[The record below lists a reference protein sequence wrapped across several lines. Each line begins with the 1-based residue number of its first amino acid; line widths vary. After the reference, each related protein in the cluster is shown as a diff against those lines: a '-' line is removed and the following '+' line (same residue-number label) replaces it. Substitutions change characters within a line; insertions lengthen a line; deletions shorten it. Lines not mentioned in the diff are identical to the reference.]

1 MKILLTGGSG
11 LFGRAFVELIKD
23 STSHDIYATY
33 NKNIVDSEEAVILDI
48 TDKKRVEEVIKKL
61 QPDVVVH
68 AAALTNVD
76 KCEVEKEKAYDVNAE
91 GTRNVAIASN
101 EISAKMIYISTDY
114 VFDGTK
120 GLYREEDKT
129 NPISYYGLTKL
140 EGEKAVQKICNDFVI
155 ARTSVIYGAH
165 KKNFATWIIKELRE
179 ENQIKIITDQW
190 VSPTLN
196 VDLAEQI
203 LALIEKDEKGI
214 FHAAGGERINRY
226 DFVVEMARIFDFNE
240 KLIIPATSKEM
251 NWIAKRPRDSSLNVS
266 KISKIKKPYMVEKSL
281 RLLKKEAQ

>member
-1 MKILLTGGSG
+1 MKILLIGGSG
-11 LFGRAFVELIKD
+11 LFGRAFAELIKER
-23 STSHDIYATY
+23 TLYDIYATY
-33 NKNIVDSEEAVILDI
+33 NENIVDSEESVFLDI
-48 TDKKRVEEVIKKL
+48 TDKEKVEEVIKKL

-68 AAALTNVD
+68 AAAFTNVD
-76 KCEVEKEKAYDVNAE
+76 KCEVEKEKAYDINVE
-91 GTRNVAIASN
+91 GTKNVAMASN
-101 EISAKMIYISTDY
+101 GIGAKMIYISTDY

-120 GLYREEDKT
+120 GFYEEKDKT

-140 EGEKAVQKICNDFVI
+140 EGEKAVQEICNDFII

-165 KKNFATWIIKELRE
+165 KKNFATWVIKELRE

-214 FHAAGGERINRY
+214 FHTAGGERINRY

-251 NWIAKRPRDSSLNVS
+251 NWIAKRPMDSSLNVS
-266 KISKIKKPYMVEKSL
+266 KISKIKKPYMVEESL
-281 RLLKKEAQ
+281 RLLKKEAR

>member
-11 LFGRAFVELIKD
+11 LFGRAFVELVKD
-23 STSHDIYATY
+23 RTSHDIYATY
-33 NKNIVDSEEAVILDI
+33 NENIVDSEEAVFLDI

-68 AAALTNVD
+68 AAAFTNVD
-76 KCEVEKEKAYDVNAE
+76 KCEVEKEKAYDVNAK
-91 GTRNVAIASN
+91 GTKNVAMASN
-101 EISAKMIYISTDY
+101 EIGAKMIYISTDY

-120 GLYREEDKT
+120 GFYEEKDKT

-140 EGEKAVQKICNDFVI
+140 EGEKAVQEICDDFII

-165 KKNFATWIIKELRE
+165 KKNFATWVIKELRE

-214 FHAAGGERINRY
+214 FHTAGGERINRH
-226 DFVVEMARIFDFNE
+226 DFVVEMARIFGFNE
-240 KLIIPATSKEM
+240 KLIIPAISKEM
-251 NWIAKRPRDSSLNVS
+251 NWIAKRPMDSSLNVS
-266 KISKIKKPYMVEKSL
+266 KISKIKKPYMVEESL
-281 RLLKKEAQ
+281 RLLKKEVQ

>member
-23 STSHDIYATY
+23 RTSHDIYATY
-33 NKNIVDSEEAVILDI
+33 NENIVDSEEAVFLDI

-68 AAALTNVD
+68 AAAFTNVD
-76 KCEVEKEKAYDVNAE
+76 KCEVEKEKAYDINAK
-91 GTRNVAIASN
+91 GTKNVAMASN
-101 EISAKMIYISTDY
+101 EIGAKMIYISTDY

-120 GLYREEDKT
+120 GFYEEKDKT

-140 EGEKAVQKICNDFVI
+140 EGEKAVQEICDDFII

-165 KKNFATWIIKELRE
+165 KKNFATWVIKELRK

-214 FHAAGGERINRY
+214 FHTAGGERINRY
-226 DFVVEMARIFDFNE
+226 DFVVEMARVFDFNE
-240 KLIIPATSKEM
+240 KLITPATSKEM
-251 NWIAKRPRDSSLNVS
+251 NWIAKRPMDSSLNVS
-266 KISKIKKPYMVEKSL
+266 KISKIKKPYMVEESL

>member
-11 LFGRAFVELIKD
+11 LFGQAFVELVKD
-23 STSHDIYATY
+23 KASHDIYATY
-33 NKNIVDSEEAVILDI
+33 NENIVDSEDAVFLDV
-48 TDKKRVEEVIKKL
+48 TDKKRVEKVIKKL

-68 AAALTNVD
+68 AAAFTNVD
-76 KCEVEKEKAYDVNAE
+76 KCEIEKKKAYDVNVE
-91 GTRNVAIASN
+91 GTKNVAIASK
-101 EISAKMIYISTDY
+101 ERGAKMIYISTDY

-120 GLYREEDKT
+120 GLYKEDDKT

-140 EGEKAVQKICNDFVI
+140 EGEKAVQEICDDFII

-165 KKNFATWIIKELRE
+165 KKNFATWVIKELE
-179 ENQIKIITDQW
+179 KGNQIKIITDQW

-203 LALIEKDEKGI
+203 LALIEKDEEGI
-214 FHAAGGERINRY
+214 FHTAGGERINRY
-226 DFVVEMARIFDFNE
+226 DFVVEMARIFGFNE

-251 NWIAKRPRDSSLNVS
+251 NWIAKRPKDSSLDIS
-266 KISKIKKPYMVEKSL
+266 KISEIKKPYKVEKSL
-281 RLLKKEAQ
+281 QLLKKEIQ